1 VAAPGPGAIGSL
13 LRMPSNRDRLAP
25 RRVLGRRLAAVAI
38 SFTLLAALGGD
49 SSASLGSKLE
59 AAKQELTSLTAT
71 ITAQESRAQ
80 DLQGQVSGLADQIV
94 AATEQ
99 EATIA
104 GNLVA
109 VQRQMDEA
117 AAQAAEFQGK
127 LDAMAAEM
135 FMQGGSSALYIEPLL
150 SSTSM
155 ADFNDR
161 ITYADAVGRSS
172 ADLGAQVASARAA
185 LSFQAAELSRLA
197 SQEQALVSGLNQARA
212 DKATA
217 LSDERQALADL
228 EQTKAQIVALIVKL
242 HRQLEAQELA
252 SVADAF
258 QGSGHVTYGSW
269 AGLFLKTMGVSGCH
283 ENKVVVVA
291 WQYSEFTQA
300 AWNPLATTHV
310 MPGSTDF
317 NSTGVQNYPSLQVG
331 LQATKETIHNGL
343 HSYGYGAILSSLAS
357 CADAMTTAQAIN
369 ASSWCAG
376 CVGGAYVTGVVPKV
390 EADYAVYAAL

>member
-1 VAAPGPGAIGSL
+1 VAAAGPGAIGSV
-13 LRMPSNRDRLAP
+13 LRMPSNRDRLVP

-38 SFTLLAALGGD
+38 SFTLLASFGGD
-49 SSASLGSKLE
+49 SSASLGSKLDD
-59 AAKQELTSLTAT
+59 AKQQLASLTAT
-71 ITAQESRAQ
+71 ITAQESQAQ
-80 DLQGQVSGLADQIV
+80 DLQGQVSALAAQMV
-94 AATEQ
+94 TATEQ
-99 EATIA
+99 EATIT
-104 GNLVA
+104 GNLVTI
-109 VQRQMDEA
+109 QRQMDEA
-117 AAQAAEFQGK
+117 AAHAAEIQGK

-135 FMQGGSSALYIEPLL
+135 FMQGGSSAMYIEPLI

-172 ADLGAQVASARAA
+172 ADLGAQVADARAG

-197 SQEQALVSGLNQARA
+197 SQKQALLAGLDRARA

-217 LSDERQALADL
+217 LSNEQQALSDL
-228 EQTKAQIVALIVKL
+228 EQTKTQIVALIVKL
-242 HRQLEAQELA
+242 HQQIQAQALA
-252 SVADAF
+252 GVGDAF

-269 AGLFLKTMGVSGCH
+269 AGLFLKTMGVSGCQS
-283 ENKVVVVA
+283 NKVVVVA

-310 MPGSTDF
+310 MAGSTDF

-331 LQATKETIHNGL
+331 LQATKETIRGGL
-343 HSYGYGAILSSLAS
+343 DAYGYGPILSSLAD
-357 CADAMTTAQAIN
+357 CADPMTTAQAIN

-390 EADYAVYAAL
+390 EANYAVYAAL